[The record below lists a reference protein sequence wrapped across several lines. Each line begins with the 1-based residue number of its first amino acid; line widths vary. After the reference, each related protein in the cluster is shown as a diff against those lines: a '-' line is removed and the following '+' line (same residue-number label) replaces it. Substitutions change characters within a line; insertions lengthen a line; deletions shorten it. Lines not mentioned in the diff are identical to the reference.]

1 MRKTV
6 LSVICASVLGLC
18 SVDDANGQMMP
29 NYSAAMN
36 QMIQQN
42 MAFDAQMHQ
51 AAINAAN
58 QFFQDRMRYRMQT
71 GDWGYLPGPVS
82 AGQLSQSI
90 AEMTDAFDDY
100 NVGMMENSARQDA
113 AVGRW
118 ITGAVRD
125 EWYYQNPETGHM
137 QTLPHYWDTY
147 NVQNGEIYPGYIQ
160 GGDNMYPVYP
170 GPYAY

>member
-6 LSVICASVLGLC
+6 LSVICFSVMGLC
-18 SVDDANGQMMP
+18 SVDHAQAQMMP
-29 NYSAAMN
+29 NWSAGMN

-58 QFFQDRMRYRMQT
+58 QFFQDRMQYRMQT
-71 GDWGYLPGPVS
+71 GDWGYLPAPVTP
-82 AGQLSQSI
+82 GQLSQSI
-90 AEMTDAFDDY
+90 AGMNAAFDDY
-100 NVGMMENSARQDA
+100 NNAMMDNSARQDA

-125 EWYYQNPETGHM
+125 QWYYQSPETGHM
-137 QTLPHYWDTY
+137 QTLPHYSDVY
-147 NVQNGEIYPGYIQ
+147 NVQNGEIYPGYTQ
-160 GGDNMYPVYP
+160 GGDNMYPVHP